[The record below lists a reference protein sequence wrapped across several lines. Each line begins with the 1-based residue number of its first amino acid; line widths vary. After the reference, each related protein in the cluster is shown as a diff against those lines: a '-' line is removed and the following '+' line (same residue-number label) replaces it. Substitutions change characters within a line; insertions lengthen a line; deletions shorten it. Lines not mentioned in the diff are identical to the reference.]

1 MATHP
6 KAEILLNSDNQV
18 TIHSLN
24 DKHTYSLKDEMPMTP
39 QGWGNQPLPIRV
51 RSGQKFHEPN
61 RVVFFQTNDQSL
73 GKEDKN
79 NQYF

>member
-1 MATHP
+1 MEMATHP

-39 QGWGNQPLPIRV
+39 QGWVTRHSRLGLV
-51 RSGQKFHEPN
+51 RSEISQA
-61 RVVFFQTNDQSL
+61 RLDCVFFQTNDQSL
-73 GKEDKN
+73 EIEDKN
-79 NQYF
+79 N

>member
-1 MATHP
+1 MEMATHP

-39 QGWGNQPLPIRV
+39 QGWVTRHSQLGLGQV
-51 RSGQKFHEPN
+51 RNFTSQIGSY
-61 RVVFFQTNDQSL
+61 FFQRNNQSL

-79 NQYF
+79 N

>member
-1 MATHP
+1 MEMATHP

-39 QGWGNQPLPIRV
+39 QGWVTRHSQLGLGPARNFTSQIGLC
-51 RSGQKFHEPN
+51 
-61 RVVFFQTNDQSL
+61 FFSTNDQSL
-73 GKEDKN
+73 EIEDKN
-79 NQYF
+79 N